1 MSHQMKQESD
11 LASYYETLQVSPSA
25 EPEVIAAAYKALARK
40 YHPDRSKAPDAIARM
55 ARVNIAYA
63 ALSSSDPPSHSAQ
76 AATKGDWQRP
86 LTSEHIDL
94 NAPLENSMKIV
105 TKKAVAARQRLAN
118 ELVKDGLQHNTAIE
132 LADQAFESIAVSRS
146 RRGNVREPLTTE
158 HLNVNASLEDAMK
171 VVSKKAGTA
180 RQRLVDEL
188 TKDGLQSHMAADLA
202 DQAFESIAISR
213 SRRGNV
219 REPLTTEHLNV
230 NASLEDATKVA
241 NNKANAARQ
250 RVVDELT
257 KDGLQSHMA
266 MDLANQAFASL
277 VEAER

>member
-1 MSHQMKQESD
+1 VSHQMKQESD

-25 EPEVIAAAYKALARK
+25 EPEVLAAAYKALARK
-40 YHPDRSKAPDAIARM
+40 YHPDRSKAPDAIAKM
-55 ARVNIAYA
+55 ARVNVAYE

-76 AATKGDWQRP
+76 AATKGDWQKP

-94 NAPLENSMKIV
+94 NAPLEDSLKIV
-105 TKKAVAARQRLAN
+105 TKKAVAAKQKLAN
-118 ELVKDGLQHNTAIE
+118 ELVKDGLQHNTATE

-171 VVSKKAGTA
+171 V
-180 RQRLVDEL
+180 E
-188 TKDGLQSHMAADLA
+188 
-202 DQAFESIAISR
+202 
-213 SRRGNV
+213 
-219 REPLTTEHLNV
+219 
-230 NASLEDATKVA
+230 

-277 VEAER
+277 VESGR

>member
-1 MSHQMKQESD
+1 
-11 LASYYETLQVSPSA
+11 
-25 EPEVIAAAYKALARK
+25 
-40 YHPDRSKAPDAIARM
+40 M
-55 ARVNIAYA
+55 ARVNVAYE

-76 AATKGDWQRP
+76 AATKGDWQKP
-86 LTSEHIDL
+86 STSEHIDL
-94 NAPLENSMKIV
+94 NAPLEDSMKIV
-105 TKKAVAARQRLAN
+105 TKKAVAVRQRLAN

-132 LADQAFESIAVSRS
+132 LADQAFESIAVFRS
-146 RRGNVREPLTTE
+146 RRGNVREPLTAE
-158 HLNVNASLEDAMK
+158 HLDVNASLEDAMK

-188 TKDGLQSHMAADLA
+188 TKDGLQSHMATDLA
-202 DQAFESIAISR
+202 DQAFESIAVSR

-219 REPLTTEHLNV
+219 REPLTAEHLDV
-230 NASLEDATKVA
+230 NASLEDAMKVA

-250 RVVDELT
+250 RLVDELT

-277 VEAER
+277 VEAEG